1 MQKISQ
7 NVMGITAF
15 RPAPS
20 SIEEFQSLS
29 GGKILEYANDEAYY
43 RGIAPKVRT
52 AYLSKIEKSFGLSPR
67 VTGTKTVG
75 TGENAKTVDVFEKD
89 TSFIKFVRASG
100 ITAEQLTPLLQESF
114 DEVGWDISSTR
125 STGPN
130 KKDLEMAEFY
140 CQQAESNPD
149 TSWDKIVANF
159 ERLNPGLEIPRED
172 DGSVTLEAMAIAV
185 KVNRTRVE
193 AETLI

>member
-1 MQKISQ
+1 MIHA
-7 NVMGITAF
+7 VADGAGVWVAAGTIMTAVAAIITAIA
-15 RPAPS
+15 RRTPAS
-20 SIEEFQSLS
+20 GVKADYADRLVGASVGLGVVELEE
-29 GGKILEYANDEAYY
+29 
-43 RGIAPKVRT
+43 
-52 AYLSKIEKSFGLSPR
+52 
-67 VTGTKTVG
+67 
-75 TGENAKTVDVFEKD
+75 
-89 TSFIKFVRASG
+89 G
-100 ITAEQLTPLLQESF
+100 ITAELFTPLLQESF

-159 ERLNPGLEIPRED
+159 ERLNFGLEIPRED

-193 AETLI
+193 GETLI